1 MDADTQKIH
10 QQQVDATRAKRRA
23 ELVEQASTLFRG
35 LAPREL
41 FRLNFGYGDA
51 QMLLRVFASGR
62 YRVAYLDDGHVCI
75 EGELAELS
83 SGHDTGRELVT
94 VVQRLFDGV
103 GPCELYRAEFDN
115 DGSKVLRVQAD
126 GTFFIACGVTGRVL
140 AEGPLTEL
148 ARGARHGI

>member
-1 MDADTQKIH
+1 MDADAQKIH

-23 ELVEQASTLFRG
+23 ELVEQAGTLYLG

-83 SGHDTGRELVT
+83 SGHDTGRELAT
-94 VVQRLFDGV
+94 VVKRLFEGT
-103 GPCELYRAEFDN
+103 GPCELYRASFDA
-115 DGSKVLRVQAD
+115 DGSKVLRVSAD
-126 GTFFIACGVTGRVL
+126 GAYRIVCGVSGRVL
-140 AEGPLTEL
+140 VEGPLAEL
-148 ARGARHGI
+148 AGEARHGL